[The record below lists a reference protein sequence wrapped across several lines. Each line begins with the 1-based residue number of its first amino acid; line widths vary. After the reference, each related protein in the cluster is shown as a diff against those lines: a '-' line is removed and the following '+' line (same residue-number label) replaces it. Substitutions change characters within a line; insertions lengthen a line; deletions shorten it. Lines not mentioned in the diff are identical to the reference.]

1 MRHPMGLNGDG
12 IVRECPYLCFSWLA
26 DARAVRQAAA
36 AARGVRLR
44 MLLLQNGVRVNDGAC
59 IPCAVM
65 MSIKC
70 S

>member
-1 MRHPMGLNGDG
+1 MGLNGDG
-12 IVRECPYLCFSWLA
+12 IARECPYLCFSWPA

-36 AARGVRLR
+36 GGGVRLR

-65 MSIKC
+65 MSIQC